1 MKRKVRSIIRQI
13 FGIQTRLQEI
23 DAHAET
29 KRKAAYFSSIFLVL
43 SFTILFTTVGAPFLP
58 FVSFILTR
66 PGIKPKKK
74 VVLNERLG
82 HTWTYE
88 SFGATEGRQ
97 QTLHTKRGVLGMSI
111 EAYLLLYKKCVESKV
126 KTNKEKSNRRRHDA
140 ANPQNFW
147 DLEKENHE
155 AMKHYCRSR

>member
-1 MKRKVRSIIRQI
+1 MKRKVGSILRQN
-13 FGIQTRLQEI
+13 FGIQTRSQQI

-74 VVLNERLG
+74 AVLNERLG

-97 QTLHTKRGVLGMSI
+97 QTRHTTRGVLGMSI
-111 EAYLLLYKKCVESKV
+111 EAYHLLYKKCVESNV
-126 KTNKEKSNRRRHDA
+126 KTNKEKSDTTRDHA
-140 ANPQNFW
+140 ANPQNFC